1 MDIINPT
8 TSDKVL
14 SYESHDEGYITLEPC
29 GSILDENL
37 ISYTAGSN
45 VAQLVGMQADKSL
58 VGKYGWIDGKWH
70 RIAAVTDEGIILD
83 AKMENTGDE
92 NVRFVVMNIISIET
106 EAQLARLEK
115 ITHRWC
121 GKE

>member
-1 MDIINPT
+1 
-8 TSDKVL
+8 
-14 SYESHDEGYITLEPC
+14 
-29 GSILDENL
+29 
-37 ISYTAGSN
+37 
-45 VAQLVGMQADKSL
+45 MQADKSL

-106 EAQLARLEK
+106 EAQLTRLE
-115 ITHRWC
+115 IDYTPMVR
-121 GKE
+121 